1 MLALLI
7 SLLGVLFSGP
17 ALAHRVNL
25 FAWLEGDT
33 VKVESS
39 FGRDN
44 PVQGGL
50 INVFDSVSG
59 ELLLRGQTDEQG
71 LFSFSALELAR
82 PGRSLRIVLDA
93 GQGHGDEWTLEA
105 EQFSALEAAPE
116 PAASPAAP
124 AAASPAAEPKAEPL
138 SLSAVELEQIV
149 AEALSRQLAP
159 LSRDLAALR
168 EPGPQL
174 RDIVGGLGW
183 IMGLAGCYLYFR
195 SRRR

>member
-1 MLALLI
+1 MLAVLI
-7 SLLGVLFSGP
+7 ILLGVFFSGP

-25 FAWLEGDT
+25 FAWLEGDM
-33 VKVESS
+33 VKVESG

-44 PVQGGL
+44 PVRGGL
-50 INVFDSVSG
+50 INVFDAASG
-59 ELLLRGQTDEQG
+59 ELLLRGQTDERG
-71 LFSFSALELAR
+71 LFSFSRLELAR

-105 EQFSALEAAPE
+105 EQLSPLEATRE
-116 PAASPAAP
+116 LASATAAP
-124 AAASPAAEPKAEPL
+124 AAGSKAEPL
-138 SLSAVELEQIV
+138 SLSAAELEQIV
-149 AEALSRQLAP
+149 SEALSRQLAP
-159 LSRDLAALR
+159 LSRDLATLR